1 MDLCCVC
8 ANLARG
14 RAMKRRALL
23 DAATD
28 ATDAITV
35 HDGGDTL
42 QLGAFTLAKMG
53 LVVTGTPTIAEW
65 EHCGVVLRRIEGAV
79 QFWIGD
85 WVNYGERAYGEKYTD
100 AERVTGLDVG
110 TLMNYASVA
119 KHVETSLRSEIVP
132 YSIHALVAPLE
143 HEQQAA
149 ILARAAAE
157 NLTVSKV
164 REILRADAH
173 DAKVAAITRGDL
185 PIGEY
190 DVVCADP
197 PWQYDNSGFDQSA
210 AAHYPTMTVEAIGAL
225 PLSDP
230 TFPQFADPCVLFLWA
245 TSPLVDVA
253 VGVMAEWGFD
263 YKACL
268 VWVKDRAPGLGW
280 WVHTRH
286 ELLLVGVRGHTTPI
300 EKVDSVI
307 EAAVADH
314 SRKPI
319 EAYAAIDRMFPGLR
333 RVEIFARAPRDGWDA
348 WGNEV

>member
-1 MDLCCVC
+1 M
-8 ANLARG
+8 
-14 RAMKRRALL
+14 
-23 DAATD
+23 
-28 ATDAITV
+28 TDAIV
-35 HDGGDTL
+35 VRDGGDTL
-42 QLGAFTLAKMG
+42 RLGAFTLAKTG
-53 LVVTGTPTIAEW
+53 LVVDGTPTIAEW
-65 EHCGVVLRRIEGAV
+65 EQCGIVLRRIEGAV

-85 WVNYGERAYGEKYTD
+85 WVNYGETAWRKKYDD
-100 AERVTGLDVG
+100 AEQITGLEHQ
-110 TLMNYASVA
+110 TLKNYAFVA
-119 KHVETSLRSEIVP
+119 RAVESSRRRDDLSF
-132 YSIHALVAPLE
+132 SIHAEVAPLTPR
-143 HEQQAA
+143 QQSA
-149 ILARAAAE
+149 ILERAADE
-157 NLTVSKV
+157 GLTVGKV
-164 REILRADAH
+164 RDLIRVDAH

-185 PIGEY
+185 PCGEY

-210 AAHYPTMTVEAIGAL
+210 AAHYPTLRVEAIGAL
-225 PLSDP
+225 PISDP
-230 TFPQFADPCVLFLWA
+230 TFPKFADPCVLFLWA

-253 VGVMAEWGFD
+253 VNVMTEWGFD

-333 RVEIFARAPRDGWDA
+333 RVELFARAPRPGWDA

>member
-1 MDLCCVC
+1 MT
-8 ANLARG
+8 AI
-14 RAMKRRALL
+14 
-23 DAATD
+23 
-28 ATDAITV
+28 DAIV
-35 HDGGDTL
+35 VRDGGDTL
-42 QLGAFTLAKMG
+42 RLGAFTLAKTG
-53 LVVTGTPTIAEW
+53 LVVTGAPTVAEW
-65 EHCGVVLRRIEGAV
+65 EQCGVVLRRIEGAV

-85 WVNYGERAYGEKYTD
+85 WVNYGAKAYGEKYDD
-100 AERVTGLDVG
+100 AERVTGLDYG
-110 TLMNYASVA
+110 TLRNYAWVA
-119 KHVETSLRSEIVP
+119 NRVDLSLRDDNLGFK
-132 YSIHALVAPLE
+132 IHEAVASLD

-149 ILARAAAE
+149 ILERAAAE
-157 NLTVSKV
+157 DLTVSKV
-164 REILRADAH
+164 REILRVDAH

-185 PIGEY
+185 PSGEY

-210 AAHYPTMTVEAIGAL
+210 AAHYPTMSVEAIGAL
-225 PLSDP
+225 PSSDP
-230 TFPQFADPCVLFLWA
+230 TFPKFADPCVLFLWA

-253 VGVMAEWGFD
+253 VDVLTAWGFD

-314 SRKPI
+314 SRKPL

-333 RVEIFARAPRDGWDA
+333 RVEVFARAPRDGWDA